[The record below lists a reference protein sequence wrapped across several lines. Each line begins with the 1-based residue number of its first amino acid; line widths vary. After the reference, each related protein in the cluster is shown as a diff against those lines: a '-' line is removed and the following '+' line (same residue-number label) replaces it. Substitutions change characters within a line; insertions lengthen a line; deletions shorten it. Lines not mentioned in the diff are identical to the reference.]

1 MATKTPARAAKK
13 RGKASVQ
20 ARVGA
25 ERRAATAG
33 EILAATRRLLEQ
45 GEPVSGLSVE
55 RIAAEAG
62 VSRATF
68 YLHFPDKLDLISQLA
83 DQLFSWRDEGW
94 VGALADPEL
103 DLATFEGF
111 MRDVVSRWSENR
123 ALLAAIIE
131 LAEYDPRIQQAW
143 RGAIGEVAARAAEQF
158 ELHWKGSSA
167 RPSDPAMIAEVFAW
181 MFERCCHQIARDP
194 AREDAVVTA
203 MSEIIWRTLDYGS

>member
-1 MATKTPARAAKK
+1 MLPT
-13 RGKASVQ
+13 VQ

-33 EILAATRRLLEQ
+33 EILAATRRLLEA
-45 GEPVSGLSVE
+45 GEPVSSLSVE

-68 YLHFPDKLDLISQLA
+68 YLHFSDKLELISRLA
-83 DQLFSWRDEGW
+83 DELFSWRDEAW
-94 VGALADPEL
+94 VAALADPEL
-103 DLATFEGF
+103 DFAMFEGF

-131 LAEYDPRIQQAW
+131 LAEYDPRIQGAW
-143 RGAIGEVAARAAEQF
+143 RAAIEEVAARAAEQF
-158 ELHWKGSSA
+158 EVHWKGSRA
-167 RPSDPAMIAEVFAW
+167 RPSDPAMVAEVFAW

-194 AREDAVVTA
+194 RREDALVEA
-203 MSEIIWRTLDYGS
+203 MSEVIWRVLDYPGSR